1 MIFPHRAR
9 VLWHVFALFACA
21 AIAVALPIVLDFSWP
36 GLLDPVEF
44 WTVDLRFRLRPP
56 LAVSQNPSQEKSD
69 TLVNIDYDD
78 PAARGNGLGRWP
90 RDRRLHVQVIN
101 WLREAGARAIVLD
114 LLTIY
119 PGRDPADD
127 QALIMISRLAGNV
140 IHPFAFRPVRER
152 ESSDAFRI
160 AAPRHVLQAEVQGTG
175 EIPGV
180 GELILPLPGLI
191 ETAGGL
197 GHILRTPDS
206 DGVLRRTPLVYAVKG
221 GFVPALSLAAAFR
234 HMEEV
239 DLASLRIERG
249 QAIRF
254 KTRRGEEIAIP
265 IDRQG
270 RAWINY
276 AGPWGQ
282 RFLHYPYSWL
292 FAQMQSA
299 NGKGQLQ
306 GWFKGRTVVVSNL
319 ETGTGDQ
326 GATPFDPVAPN
337 GEVHLHILNM
347 ILTRQF
353 LRDARPVETA
363 LSLGIPVLVLTAS
376 ALLGGPGLVLPSF
389 AIVFLSYLVTL
400 QYAFNTTAVI
410 LPAVNP
416 VLALTAG
423 LILLLAA
430 RFFIVDRERLRFQAA
445 LGACL
450 PPQTVQ
456 KIRQSPGRIPGL
468 LAGRRRELTILF
480 SDIQGF
486 SSFCQ
491 RADPIEIQR
500 VLREYLT
507 TMTDI
512 LRAYGGTLDKYM
524 GDGILAFFGD
534 AEPEGGG
541 DEAEEE
547 RVERQAAN
555 AARAALAMQKK
566 MTELNAGWKSQG
578 REPHFIRIGINT
590 APVTVG
596 NLGTEYLWDYT
607 VVGTEVNK
615 AQRLQSA
622 AEPGGM
628 LLARRTYALAQRQG
642 VLPHD
647 LTAKAAELKGIGE
660 EADLYPVSLEL
671 IARISVTPPLQS
683 TKKRGR
689 WLKERLLG
697 GKMNR

>member
-1 MIFPHRAR
+1 MLFPRRAR
-9 VLWHVFALFACA
+9 QRSHIFTLLGCGAF
-21 AIAVALPIVLDFSWP
+21 AIALPVLLDLSRP
-36 GLLDPVEF
+36 GLLEPVEL
-44 WTVDLRFRLRPP
+44 WTVDWRFRLRPP
-56 LAVSQNPSQEKSD
+56 LPISRNPSQAKSEA
-69 TLVNIDYDD
+69 LVAIDYDD
-78 PAARGNGLGRWP
+78 RAARENGLGRWP
-90 RDRRLHVQVIN
+90 WDRRVHAQVID
-101 WLREAGARAIVLD
+101 WLREAGARAVVLD
-114 LLTIY
+114 LLFDY
-119 PGRDPADD
+119 AARNPAED
-127 QALIMISRLAGNV
+127 QALIDASRHAGNV
-140 IHPFAFRPVRER
+140 IFPFVSRPVRER
-152 ESSDAFRI
+152 ESSDAFRLV
-160 AAPRHVLQAEVQGTG
+160 APRHVFQAEVQGLG
-175 EIPGV
+175 EIPGA
-180 GELILPLPGLI
+180 GELTLPLPSLI

-197 GHILRTPDS
+197 GNIVRTPDS
-206 DGVLRRTPLVYAVKG
+206 DGVLRRIPLIYAAKG
-221 GFVPALSLAAAFR
+221 GFVPALALAAAFR
-234 HMEEV
+234 HLDV
-239 DLASLRIERG
+239 DPASVRIDRG

-254 KTRRGEEIAIP
+254 KPRQGEEVVVP
-265 IDRQG
+265 IDSQG
-270 RAWINY
+270 RSWINY
-276 AGPWGQ
+276 AGPWAR
-282 RFLHYPYSWL
+282 RFIHYPYSWL
-292 FAQMQSA
+292 LGQIKSDE
-299 NGKGQLQ
+299 GKSHLRS
-306 GWFKGRTVVVSNL
+306 WFRDKSVVVANL
-319 ETGTGDQ
+319 TTASGDQ
-326 GATPFDPVAPN
+326 GATPFERDFPY
-337 GEVHLHILNM
+337 GEVHLHLLNM
-347 ILTRQF
+347 LLTRQF

-363 LSLGIPVLVLTAS
+363 LSHGIPLLLLTVV
-376 ALLGGPGLVLPSF
+376 ALAGGPGL
-389 AIVFLSYLVTL
+389 
-400 QYAFNTTAVI
+400 I
-410 LPAVNP
+410 LPAFSIVFSSYLIMVQFVFNNAGIILPTVNP

-430 RFFIVDRERLRFQAA
+430 RFFIVDRERLRFQTA

-456 KIRQSPGRIPGL
+456 EIRQSPRRIPGL
-468 LAGRRRELTILF
+468 LAGRRLELTILF

-486 SSFCQ
+486 SAFCQ

-507 TMTDI
+507 TMTEI
-512 LRAYGGTLDKYM
+512 LRSYGGTLDKYM

-541 DEAEEE
+541 EEAEEE

-555 AARAALAMQKK
+555 AVRAALAMQKK
-566 MTELNAGWKSQG
+566 MTELNARWKSQG

-590 APVTVG
+590 GPVTVG
-596 NLGTEYLWDYT
+596 NLGTEHLWDYT

-622 AEPGGM
+622 AEPGGL

-660 EADLYPVSLEL
+660 EADLYPVSPEL